1 MKLNKLT
8 YLVIFLLFIF
18 TLNSF
23 AQNIGINQ
31 NGAVPDASAILDVS
45 AAPTNDKGLLI
56 PRVTLTQTT
65 SNAPVGG
72 GIANS
77 LLVYNTATINDVT
90 PGYYYWNGS
99 IWVKFSADGEDW
111 KITGNT
117 NTTVGTN
124 FLGTINNTGLSFR
137 TNNTEQMRI
146 QATGQLT
153 IGSTTAGGKLD
164 VHQTTSNDV
173 ARFMNYANIPALR
186 IRRAQGTITAPTA
199 TGTSGTVL
207 GRIHAEG
214 YDGTGYTTAAQIEMV
229 IDATGGTSTD
239 MPGRI
244 AFYTTPDGSGTTA
257 ERMRINNAGNVGI
270 GTAFPTSYPTGS
282 IPTLVHVFDAGTTA
296 ADFAQL
302 QLGSNKTTANNK
314 VGELNFH
321 SSVNATDRRTAS
333 IESFVTDVTGVP
345 NLSGDLRFFTNN
357 AATASFTEKMRVTGN
372 GNVRIGVT
380 AAATISPAQTDA
392 ANIRLDVTGGFTRI
406 GNFNT
411 GNNAADH
418 PGTSFAAGVGALAIG
433 MNRTSSTSNVD
444 FWNTTANGQAT
455 ANLAIHRGFDWR
467 RYNNS
472 GNEEL
477 IMALRGD
484 GLLTLTSNDAT
495 IEGGELI
502 LNNAGVA
509 SPTELNSWAIDNH
522 NPAATPNSLRFF
534 YNANTIP
541 AMIIPGHTNNNA
553 VVGVNISTFPISTL
567 QVGGI
572 ISANTGYL
580 TKQGSAGAF
589 GPNIFNFNWT
599 GTTLDAWVDVTNL
612 GNILSD
618 RRLKENIQSIKS
630 NATERIMQLNPVTF
644 KYKAIEGTIFT
655 GSNVVYEGF
664 IADELQQIIPS
675 AVKGEKD
682 ALTSEGTI
690 QPQSIELF
698 PIVSLL
704 TKAMQEQQQ
713 IIEKQQKDIEL
724 LKERLNKIEN

>member
-1 MKLNKLT
+1 MKKIILALCVFSTFQILN
-8 YLVIFLLFIF
+8 
-18 TLNSF
+18 

-31 NGAVPDASAILDVS
+31 NGAIPDASALLDIN

-56 PRVTLTQTT
+56 PRIALTQTS
-65 SNAPVGG
+65 SNAPIGV

-90 PGYYYWNGS
+90 PGYYYWDGTK
-99 IWVKFSADGEDW
+99 WVKFSADGDDW

-124 FLGTINNTGLSFR
+124 FIGTINNTGLSFR
-137 TNNTEQMRI
+137 TNNTEQMRL
-146 QATGQLT
+146 QSGGQLT

-164 VHQTTSNDV
+164 VHQTASNDV
-173 ARFMNYANIPALR
+173 ARFMNYANIPTLR
-186 IRRAQGTITAPTA
+186 IRRAQGTILAPTA

-207 GRIHAEG
+207 ARIHADG
-214 YDGTGYTTAAQIEMV
+214 YDGAGYTTAAQIEMV
-229 IDATGGTSTD
+229 VDATGGTSTD

-244 AFYTTPDGSGTTA
+244 AFFTTPDGSGTTT

-270 GTAFPTSYPTGS
+270 GTAFPTSYPTGLT
-282 IPTLVHVFDAGTTA
+282 PTLVHVFDGGTTVN
-296 ADFAQL
+296 DFAQL
-302 QLGSNKTTANNK
+302 QLGANKTSATNK

-321 SSVNATDRRTAS
+321 SSVNAADRRTAS
-333 IESFVTDVTGVP
+333 IESFITGVTGVP

-357 AATASFTEKMRVTGN
+357 ATTASFSEKMRITGN

-380 AAATISPAQTDA
+380 GAATLAPAQVDA
-392 ANIRLDVTGGFTRI
+392 ANIRLDVSGGFTRI
-406 GNFNT
+406 GNFNS

-418 PGTSFAAGVGALAIG
+418 PGTSFSSGVGALAIG
-433 MNRTSSTSNVD
+433 MNRTTSTSNVD

-455 ANLAIHRGFDWR
+455 ANLAFHRGFDWR
-467 RYNNS
+467 RYDNS

-477 IMALRGD
+477 VMALRGD
-484 GLLTLTSNDAT
+484 GILTLTSNDAT
-495 IEGGELI
+495 TEGAQLI
-502 LNNAGVA
+502 LNNAGFVGV
-509 SPTELNSWAIDNH
+509 SEINSWSIDNH
-522 NPAATPNSLRFF
+522 NSPTSAHSLRFF

-541 AMIIPGHTNNNA
+541 AIIIPDHVDGAATVGINLPTGTN
-553 VVGVNISTFPISTL
+553 PITTL
-567 QVGGI
+567 HVAGGI
-572 ISANTGYL
+572 AANQGYA
-580 TKQGSAGAF
+580 TKPGSAGAF
-589 GPNIFNFNWT
+589 GGNAFNFNWT
-599 GTTLDAWVDVTNL
+599 GVNLDAWVDVTNM
-612 GNILSD
+612 GTILSD
-618 RRLKENIQSIKS
+618 RRLKENIQPIKT

-655 GSNVVYEGF
+655 GSDVIYEGF

-675 AVKGEKD
+675 AVRGEKN

-704 TKAMQEQQQ
+704 TKAIQEQQVL
-713 IIEKQQKDIEL
+713 IEQQAKEIEY
-724 LKERLNKIEN
+724 LKSKIN